1 MKRLFVPAAIGLGIC
16 LVAVC
21 LSGCLAGV
29 LGNALPP
36 PTIEAAYKGFAGQ
49 SVGVMVLADRAIK
62 IDFPSIQLDLATS
75 IQNKLQV
82 AQASDKKMKEL
93 KGTTFPVQPRSVMKY
108 QLDHPEAEAQPITE
122 VAPVLG
128 TSRVLFLEVED
139 FQTRSD
145 ASLDL
150 YRGSC
155 AVTLKVLEINGSQ
168 AKVVY
173 EENTIRSTVPKKPV
187 EGVPDS
193 SDYKTYRATIDD
205 VSTLIVERFIP
216 H

>member
-1 MKRLFVPAAIGLGIC
+1 MFVLT
-16 LVAVC
+16 
-21 LSGCLAGV
+21 GCLAGI

-36 PTIEAAYKGFAGQ
+36 PTIEAAYKGLSNQ
-49 SVGVMVLADRAIK
+49 SVGVIVLADRAIK

-75 IQNKLQV
+75 VQNKLAI
-82 AQASDKKMKEL
+82 AQEADKKMKEL
-93 KGTTFPVQPRSVMKY
+93 QGTTFPVQPRSVMKY

-128 TSRVLFLEVED
+128 TTRVIFIEVED

-150 YRGSC
+150 FRGSC
-155 AVTLKVLEINGSQ
+155 AVTVKVLEVTGAQ
-168 AKVVY
+168 ARVVF
-173 EENTIRSTVPKKPV
+173 EENTIRATVPKKPV

-193 SDYKTYRATIDD
+193 TDYKTYRATIDEI
-205 VSTLIVERFIP
+205 STQIVERFIP
-216 H
+216 HPEEQD